1 VKNWFQAFAFH
12 KWVKL
17 YRYSAF
23 TKLTQPVSE
32 VTVRL
37 DAQSYLLAKHGGA
50 AIHRALSGETTA
62 CPTGCPTGATRV
74 GGRYTTGSLRV

>member
-1 VKNWFQAFAFH
+1 M
-12 KWVKL
+12 

-50 AIHRALSGETTA
+50 AIHRALSGDDGLSNGVSNWGHA
-62 CPTGCPTGATRV
+62 
-74 GGRYTTGSLRV
+74 GRGPIHHGVT